1 MAAAAAASATV
12 STAAV
17 STGSAAPPSSA
28 PGTSTAQVT
37 VRPDAIRLPGAAT
50 QVPASTADCER
61 LDGIACF
68 DPDQLRAAY
77 QLPPLYAK
85 GITGTGVT
93 IMIVDSFGSP
103 TIRADLAAFD
113 RQFGYPAPPNFTII
127 APVGKIPPFNAG
139 NTDMSG
145 WAGETTLDVE
155 YAHALA
161 PGANILLVE
170 TPVSETEG
178 VTGFPQIVRAE
189 EYALA
194 HYKVGVISQSFSA
207 TEETFAS
214 YAQLDPLR
222 GAYKDADGAHVTVLA
237 ASGDA
242 GATDY
247 QSNQVDYYTSRV
259 TSWPD
264 SDPLVTAVGG
274 TQLRQQGA
282 GYTSVAWNDTY
293 DRAWTLYAAGS
304 TEPNPAA
311 SGGGT
316 SEFFA
321 RPSYQDG
328 VAAVTGGRR
337 GVPDIAMS
345 AACDGSVSIYSSY
358 QPGQAG
364 WSLTCGT
371 SEATP
376 EFAAIVALAD
386 QVAGHPLGQINPAI
400 YRLESEH
407 APGIV
412 DVTSGNNSVSFDQG
426 ANAKPVSV
434 EGYPAGRGYDLV
446 TGVGTVNAKDFV
458 YELAASDSGRK
469 LGPVLLT
476 VGDIVN
482 S

>member
-1 MAAAAAASATV
+1 MAAALSAAAAASTATG
-12 STAAV
+12 
-17 STGSAAPPSSA
+17 STGSPALPPSGPGASA
-28 PGTSTAQVT
+28 AQVT

-50 QVPASTADCER
+50 LAPASTADCEQ

-85 GITGTGVT
+85 GITGTGAT

-127 APVGKIPPFNAG
+127 APVGKIPAFNPDD
-139 NTDMSG
+139 TDMDG

-194 HYKVGVISQSFSA
+194 RYQVGVISQSFSA
-207 TEETFAS
+207 TEETFAD

-222 GAYKDADGAHVTVLA
+222 GAYKDADSSHVTVLA

-247 QSNQVDYYTSRV
+247 QSDQVDYYPSRV

-274 TQLRQQGA
+274 TQLRPQGA

-304 TEPNPAA
+304 TDPSPVA
-311 SGGGT
+311 SGGGK

-328 VAAVTGGRR
+328 VAAVTGARR

-345 AACDGSVSIYSSY
+345 AACDGSVNVYSSY

-364 WSLTCGT
+364 WSLSCGT

-386 QVAGHPLGQINPAI
+386 QVAGHPLGLINPAL
-400 YRLESEH
+400 YRLEAEH

-412 DVTSGNNSVSFDQG
+412 DVTSGNNTVSFDQG
-426 ANAKPVSV
+426 ADPRLVTVK
-434 EGYPAGRGYDLV
+434 GYPARRGYDLV
-446 TGVGTVNAKDFV
+446 TGVGTVNAQDLV
-458 YELAASDSGRK
+458 YELAGECFEPPGTQ
-469 LGPVLLT
+469 LGPILPM
-476 VGDIVN
+476 N
-482 S
+482 C

>member
-1 MAAAAAASATV
+1 V
-12 STAAV
+12 
-17 STGSAAPPSSA
+17 PE
-28 PGTSTAQVT
+28 AQVT
-37 VRPDAIRLPGAAT
+37 VRPGAVRLPGAPTSGPAT
-50 QVPASTADCER
+50 TAGCEKAE
-61 LDGIACF
+61 GIACF

-77 QLPPLYAK
+77 HLPALYAK
-85 GITGTGVT
+85 GITGKGVT
-93 IMIVDSFGSP
+93 MMIVDSFGSP
-103 TIRADLAAFD
+103 TIKADLAAFD
-113 RQFGYPAPPNFTII
+113 RQYGYPAPPKFTII
-127 APVGKIPPFNAG
+127 APAGKIPAFRPDDS
-139 NTDMSG
+139 DMAG

-155 YAHALA
+155 YALA

-189 EYALA
+189 QYALA

-207 TEETFAS
+207 TEETFRN

-222 GAYKDADGAHVTVLA
+222 AAYKDADRAHVTVLA

-247 QSNQVDYYTSRV
+247 QSDEVNYFPRRV

-274 TQLRQQGA
+274 TQLRPHGT
-282 GYTSVAWNDTY
+282 GYTSAAWNDTY
-293 DRAWTLYAAGS
+293 DQAWTRYAEGS
-304 TEPNPAA
+304 TAPDPTA

-316 SEFFA
+316 SEFFG
-321 RPSYQDG
+321 RPSYQDS
-328 VAAVTGGRR
+328 VKALTGAHR

-345 AACDGSVSIYSSY
+345 AACDGSVTVYSSY
-358 QPGQAG
+358 QRGQAG

-386 QVAGHPLGQINPAI
+386 QVAGHPLGLINPAL
-400 YRLESEH
+400 YRLAAQH

-412 DVTSGNNSVSFDQG
+412 DVTSGNNTVSFNQGTGDQG
-426 ANAKPVSV
+426 TGSKPVTV
-434 EGYPAGRGYDLV
+434 KGYPAGKGYDLV
-446 TGVGTVNAKDFV
+446 TGVGTVNAQQLV
-458 YELAASDSGRK
+458 PELAGR
-469 LGPVLLT
+469 
-476 VGDIVN
+476 
-482 S
+482 